1 MLITRTYDDF
11 DRAALPDNLGTGWLD
26 QRGAGLGVLNNQAY
40 SAAGVRSSLSTTGN
54 LPGDQWA
61 EVTIAAPG
69 TAGGARGVGLVVRG
83 SGTSGSGTENGYYF
97 EVLTDGSNSYRI
109 YKVIGNT
116 ETTIRG
122 ATALP
127 ETVTAGDVMRFEVEG
142 TTLRAYLNDGLLT
155 TETDLSIATGR
166 AGLLVRGTAPR
177 ANDFESGG
185 FIDVPEYTRVAVDS
199 DNFNRPGG
207 ALGNEWANAGTGL
220 AGFQITGNQVVG
232 TATGVSL
239 MSQYLGELP
248 SFNQYASVTITDL
261 GTTGSARQLNPWVRI
276 NGSEAT
282 RTGYGPNWRMDN
294 GHLFIARRNAD
305 QTETVLAEFSPR
317 MPSVN
322 DVLTTEVVT
331 VNGGNLIRVY
341 INDELMGS
349 AFDNTPG
356 YEDGTT
362 GLIGYRNTVRG
373 DNFTTGVLQIDGT
386 PSPVPVADT
395 NALAEDGASLVVTG
409 NVLDND
415 SPDGLSVSA
424 VRFGASNG
432 TVGSSLQGTFGTL
445 VLNASGSYTYSLAN
459 ASPAVQSLG
468 VGETGQDIFTY
479 TVNGPGGAASTTL
492 TLTVT
497 GANDAPVAAAT
508 SVTTDEGTAVTG
520 SLPAATDVDGDAVTY
535 ALAADAAHGTVL
547 VAANGGFSYTPDD
560 DYVGLDAFTYSVSD
574 GQGGSNTYTAAV
586 TVNDG
591 NEPPVDETRC

>member
-1 MLITRTYDDF
+1 MLITRAYDDF

-185 FIDVPEYTRVAVDS
+185 FIDVPEYTRVPVDS

-386 PSPVPVADT
+386 PVPAPAADVSGQLDVTDADT
-395 NALAEDGASLVVTG
+395 G
-409 NVLDND
+409 
-415 SPDGLSVSA
+415 
-424 VRFGASNG
+424 
-432 TVGSSLQGTFGTL
+432 
-445 VLNASGSYTYSLAN
+445 
-459 ASPAVQSLG
+459 QSLFQIPTDHGADDAAIPGADDVPEANPEPLAAITLIG
-468 VGETGQDIFTY
+468 VSEQ
-479 TVNGPGGAASTTL
+479 S
-492 TLTVT
+492 
-497 GANDAPVAAAT
+497 AAAG
-508 SVTTDEGTAVTG
+508 E
-520 SLPAATDVDGDAVTY
+520 Y
-535 ALAADAAHGTVL
+535 
-547 VAANGGFSYTPDD
+547 FS
-560 DYVGLDAFTYSVSD
+560 
-574 GQGGSNTYTAAV
+574 
-586 TVNDG
+586 
-591 NEPPVDETRC
+591 